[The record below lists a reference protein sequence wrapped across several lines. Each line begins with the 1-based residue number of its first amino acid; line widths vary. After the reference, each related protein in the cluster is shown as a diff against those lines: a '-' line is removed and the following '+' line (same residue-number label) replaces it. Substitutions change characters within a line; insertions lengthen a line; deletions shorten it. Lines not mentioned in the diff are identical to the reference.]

1 MSRKEK
7 RAAKAEAKTEF
18 KRAAKTTK
26 AELLENMLL
35 EARESGKQS
44 ALKRSRANAA
54 IVSSDDDELASVFD
68 RIRHTTGAP
77 KSVKAARREMKV
89 KTLADLLLSDDDCLS
104 E

>member
-1 MSRKEK
+1 MKLQEQNTAKMSRKEK
-7 RAAKAEAKTEF
+7 RAAKAEVKTEF
-18 KRAAKTTK
+18 KRAAKTSK

-44 ALKRSRANAA
+44 ALKRSRRH
-54 IVSSDDDELASVFD
+54 VFD
-68 RIRHTTGAP
+68 RIRHTAGAP

-89 KTLADLLLSDDDCLS
+89 KTQTLADLLLSDDDCFS